1 ECISVCSLRVLDDTL
16 PLYMKLSK
24 PVPPPLF
31 IWIDTNIS
39 APHELAILVRC
50 VSDRN
55 VSVVRVI
62 LTVTFLYG
70 FNLARTRLAM
80 SIVNSAS
87 FNPFDVAPG
96 SLGKPCL
103 AYITTFTII
112 YRLLSVVFRPLH
124 ANHFGCSFA
133 LTSRIYRVR
142 SCLIV

>member
-1 ECISVCSLRVLDDTL
+1 VRVLFDHFL
-16 PLYMKLSK
+16 LYMKLSK

-80 SIVNSAS
+80 SSVNSAS

-96 SLGKPCL
+96 SLGKPCP
-103 AYITTFTII
+103 ASITTFTII
-112 YRLLSVVFRPLH
+112 YRLLSVVFRPLY
-124 ANHFGCSFA
+124 AILFGCSYA
-133 LTSRIYRVR
+133 LTPLIYRVH
-142 SCLIV
+142 SCLIVLIAY